1 MRFLKL
7 SKTAVCKYLGEN
19 RENRGF
25 SKVFASL
32 TAVSS
37 VLTAVFS
44 VLTAVSKT
52 GVSAGFWKRI
62 NGLTFA
68 VFENAKENRGLCEVN
83 RGFFRKIFSVG
94 DREKIT
100 PDSLRAV
107 DLCIGL
113 RFCWRMWKTFFFRER
128 EYKKEN
134 NNYFSEKT
142 RIANYFSENG
152 NDNQENLFT

>member
-1 MRFLKL
+1 MFMFFLSISLWYVRFYVGEAFLYKMEQFPHRLVQWSTIVYYCL
-7 SKTAVCKYLGEN
+7 SFFVSGKFWEIRKSWRN
-19 RENRGF
+19 RPRLF
-25 SKVFASL
+25 LL
-32 TAVSS
+32 TTHRQKKSWEFPA
-37 VLTAVFS
+37 A
-44 VLTAVSKT
+44 
-52 GVSAGFWKRI
+52 
-62 NGLTFA
+62 
-68 VFENAKENRGLCEVN
+68 
-83 RGFFRKIFSVG
+83 